1 MDKKMFAALIHFGDL
16 WDWANK
22 YGQNGL
28 ESFRFDMEVWN
39 NVVNK
44 CVEHQVDT
52 IVFDISEGL
61 IHEEYP
67 EINFPGAWTNDQL
80 RAEVQRLK
88 KLGITMI
95 PKYNFAVPHA
105 SWLGVYNEHKI
116 STPKYYE
123 ICKHVIEEAY
133 EIFDHPAYIH
143 LGFDEE
149 SPDRRTPDNFQRDKE
164 MLFHDYKYI
173 VDCVK
178 ATGARP
184 CVWHSMFLY
193 FDDTFEIFDKD
204 VVVFTCMYYTY
215 DREDWTPL
223 ETQPENAVKYYHGE
237 FKQRWFYPDYVA
249 KYGDVPVEYV
259 EQDPVIDRVLKKRQE
274 LYEKGYKMVMA
285 TTNMFIKN
293 NEWVTL
299 KKYKGHE
306 HEDAILGYVAC
317 PWRATVKDWEEVL
330 LEEIELMG
338 KARKEFYP
346 ETLK

>member
-1 MDKKMFAALIHFGDL
+1 MGKMFAALIHFGDL

-28 ESFRFDMEVWN
+28 ESFRFDMEVGN
-39 NVVNK
+39 NVVDK

-105 SWLGVYNEHKI
+105 RWLGVYNREEI

-149 SPDRRTPDNFQRDKE
+149 SPDRRTPDNFHRDKE

-193 FDDTFEIFDKD
+193 FDDTFLNLMVIYSFVNFLKGKNRYFNFAFIIS
-204 VVVFTCMYYTY
+204 VFLT
-215 DREDWTPL
+215 RSLP
-223 ETQPENAVKYYHGE
+223 
-237 FKQRWFYPDYVA
+237 KQ
-249 KYGDVPVEYV
+249 
-259 EQDPVIDRVLKKRQE
+259 
-274 LYEKGYKMVMA
+274 M
-285 TTNMFIKN
+285 
-293 NEWVTL
+293 
-299 KKYKGHE
+299 
-306 HEDAILGYVAC
+306 LGSKSSCFSIGLHLAQSQIC
-317 PWRATVKDWEEVL
+317 
-330 LEEIELMG
+330 
-338 KARKEFYP
+338 F
-346 ETLK
+346 